1 MGSLRLNGEK
11 DADYYAPVAFASYC
25 LPPLVTKK
33 CFTFGYKGML
43 WFMLG
48 WLKQKTNSLN
58 NQDGYEISAYDKEFE
73 NSILNWLCAI
83 IGELVLLVY
92 AKGVSLIFFGSVTW
106 EELIF
111 GVVVGFRFFCLFF

>member
-73 NSILNWLCAI
+73 NSYLKLTLCYNWGISTVGLCKRCI
-83 IGELVLLVY
+83 SNFPWLGYLGGTDI
-92 AKGVSLIFFGSVTW
+92 W
-106 EELIF
+106 CCC
-111 GVVVGFRFFCLFF
+111 GF